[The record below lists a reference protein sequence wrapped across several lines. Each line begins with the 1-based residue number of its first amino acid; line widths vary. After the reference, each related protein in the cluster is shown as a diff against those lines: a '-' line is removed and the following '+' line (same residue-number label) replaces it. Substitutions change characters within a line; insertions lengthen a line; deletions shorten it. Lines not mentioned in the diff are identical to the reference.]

1 MLVRRQWPWLSRS
14 AFFRTDR
21 SVKSVWIMALYLF
34 DEICTI
40 NLEETS
46 RIKRGRDLNLNHG
59 YSLACRT
66 DLATN
71 LAINLNTMSEDYC
84 VAFESSGGFTSI
96 LATLQVPIQFL
107 NQWNVKIELNLTRIK
122 STHFF
127 QILIFKLIPRQRV
140 VLALATDSS
149 INSRGNGGPAEDAIF
164 SLWSDQAV
172 ADNAYFAWRSFVGL
186 GRKYKRCA
194 TQVSWLFSGFRLD
207 A

>member
-1 MLVRRQWPWLSRS
+1 MDVGPQTMTLALKVSLFSHG
-14 AFFRTDR
+14 
-21 SVKSVWIMALYLF
+21 SVS
-34 DEICTI
+34 EI
-40 NLEETS
+40 
-46 RIKRGRDLNLNHG
+46 RLNHG
-59 YSLACRT
+59 ALSFWWNLHDKSGGNVQDQERSGLELACRT

-172 ADNAYFAWRSFVGL
+172 AENAYFAWRSFVGL
-186 GRKYKRCA
+186 GRKYKRCE